1 MIFGIGTDLIETE
14 RIQKAISKKRFL
26 DMVYTE
32 DEQKLIEGRVQK
44 AAGNF
49 AVKEAVVKAFG
60 TGFRGISPKDIEV
73 LRDDVGKPFVKC
85 YGNAETFQKE
95 HNITTIHVSI
105 SNLKEYAQAFVVLE
119 CKDNDV

>member
-1 MIFGIGTDLIETE
+1 MIFGIGTDIIEME
-14 RIQKAISKKRFL
+14 RIQKAISRKRFL

-32 DEQKLIEGRVQK
+32 EEQKLIAGRVQK

-60 TGFRGISPKDIEV
+60 TGFRGISPKEIEV
-73 LRDDVGKPFVKC
+73 LRDEVGKPFVQC
-85 YGNAETFQKE
+85 YGNAELFRKE
-95 HNITTIHVSI
+95 HGITKIHVSI

-119 CKDNDV
+119 WNDSV